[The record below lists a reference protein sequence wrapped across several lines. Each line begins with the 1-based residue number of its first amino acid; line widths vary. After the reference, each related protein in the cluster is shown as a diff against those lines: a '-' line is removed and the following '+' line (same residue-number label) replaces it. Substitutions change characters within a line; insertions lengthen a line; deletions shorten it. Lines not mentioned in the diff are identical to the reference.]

1 MNQMPWA
8 EPAAG
13 AAARRGLAPVG
24 GKPQDPETVPS
35 APACV
40 RGLVRNGAVRSP
52 FLLSSAPAVACAAAV
67 RLAAMRGDEE
77 FSRLVLF
84 ASACGLHLR
93 VIAPEAPAEFAADAA
108 VRLFGCELGRE
119 TKVLPALVEFAQERG
134 AVPWEPHR

>member
-35 APACV
+35 APPCI
-40 RGLVRNGAVRSP
+40 RGLVRDGVVRSQC
-52 FLLSSAPAVACAAAV
+52 LRSSAPTVACAAAV
-67 RLAAMRGDEE
+67 RLSAMRGDEE
-77 FSRLVLF
+77 FSRLLLF
-84 ASACGLHLR
+84 AAVCGLHLG
-93 VIAPEAPAEFAADAA
+93 VIAPEAPAEHAADTA

-119 TKVLPALVEFAQERG
+119 TNVLPALVAFAQER
-134 AVPWEPHR
+134 AAAPWEPHR